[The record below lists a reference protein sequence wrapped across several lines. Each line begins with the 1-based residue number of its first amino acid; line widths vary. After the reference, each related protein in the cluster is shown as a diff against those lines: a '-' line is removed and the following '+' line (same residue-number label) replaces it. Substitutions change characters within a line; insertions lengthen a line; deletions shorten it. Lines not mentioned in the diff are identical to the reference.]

1 MDSTRRDFLGR
12 ATTGAAMLTG
22 IPLAI
27 AATAGTAAARSPLAD
42 PVPQGGNSEFDF
54 SWPARITKKHKAVFD
69 CAEIES
75 GYGVWR
81 AFAWAGQY
89 QQYLGIPAS
98 DLSPLIILRHN
109 AIALAMN
116 QAWWDRYG
124 IGKAKNVTHPLTL
137 QPTTKNPALLSG
149 EADGVPAPFDQ
160 AALTKQMERGVIVL
174 ACNLAFADCVDL
186 VARTDKVSP
195 DEARKRALGYLI
207 PGVIMQPS
215 GVFAAVRA
223 QEAGCTYVKSA

>member
-12 ATTGAAMLTG
+12 ATTGAALPTG
-22 IPLAI
+22 LPLAI
-27 AATAGTAAARSPLAD
+27 AASAQVAAAASTSPEPL
-42 PVPQGGNSEFDF
+42 QGGATAFDLT
-54 SWPARITKKHKAVFD
+54 WPSKITARHKAVFD

-89 QQYLGIPAS
+89 QQFLGAAPAE
-98 DLSPLIILRHN
+98 LSPVIILRHN
-109 AIALAMN
+109 AIALAMDH
-116 QAWWDRYG
+116 AYWEKYG
-124 IGKAKNVTHPLTL
+124 IGKAKNVTHPVTL
-137 QPTTKNPALLSG
+137 EPTAKNPALLSG
-149 EADGVPAPFDQ
+149 DADGVPAPFDQ
-160 AALTKQMERGVIVL
+160 AALTRQMARGVIVL

-186 VARTDKVSP
+186 VARTEKVSP
-195 DEARKRALGYLI
+195 EEARRQALTHLV

-223 QEAGCTYVKSA
+223 QQAGCAYVKSA

>member
-1 MDSTRRDFLGR
+1 MESTRRDFLGR
-12 ATTGAAMLTG
+12 ATTGAIMLTG
-22 IPLAI
+22 LPLAI
-27 AATAGTAAARSPLAD
+27 ASTARSAEGAELRPGGAL
-42 PVPQGGNSEFDF
+42 QGGSEFDTT
-54 SWPARITKKHKAVFD
+54 WPARITNKHKAVFD
-69 CAEIES
+69 CSEIES

-89 QQYLGIPAS
+89 QQHLGVQPS
-98 DLSPLIILRHN
+98 DLSPVIILRHN

-116 QAWWDRYG
+116 QAYWDKYG

-137 QPTTKNPALLSG
+137 EPTTRNPALLSG

-160 AALTKQMERGVIVL
+160 AALQKQMSRGVIVL

-186 VARTDKVSP
+186 VGRMDKLGP
-195 DEARKRALGYLI
+195 EEARARALTYVV

-223 QEAGCTYVKSA
+223 QEAGCTYVKAA